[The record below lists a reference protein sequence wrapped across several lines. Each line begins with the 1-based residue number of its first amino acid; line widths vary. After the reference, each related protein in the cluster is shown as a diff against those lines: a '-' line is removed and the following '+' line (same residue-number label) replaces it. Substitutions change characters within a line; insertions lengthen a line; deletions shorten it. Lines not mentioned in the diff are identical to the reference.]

1 MDIKEIIKT
10 IPGVNPLFQW
20 MGYWLAYREVL
31 DERALPLEKRVEL
44 MMDRYEEK
52 FGYRMDINNPKTY
65 TEKVQWYKAYY
76 TGDGHLERVVDKYLF
91 KQYIK
96 EKLGEGYT
104 VPLIGAWTSIGDLKK
119 DWKNLP
125 EEFCLKSTV
134 QSEGKW
140 IEFIHNKSAVD
151 FNDRKRE
158 WKKWFYHKYSLINGV
173 TQAYRNCVPRII
185 AEQYLE
191 NIKNQ
196 LFDYKIFCFSGEPFC
211 IESAMERFEG
221 GVPTF
226 TFYDL
231 EWNKLDVTSGH
242 HPNGDVPKPK
252 HLSEMLELSKVLSK
266 DFPHIRVD
274 FFDTDEKLYVAE
286 LTLYTGG
293 GYSYYEP
300 QSFNKKMGELFK
312 LPIDNHQ

>member
-1 MDIKEIIKT
+1 MDIKEQIKT
-10 IPGVNPLFQW
+10 IPAVKSLLGW
-20 MGYWLAYREVL
+20 IGYRSIL

-52 FGYRMDINNPKTY
+52 FGYRMDINHPKTY

-96 EKLGEGYT
+96 EKLGDGYT
-104 VPLIGAWTSIGDLKK
+104 VPLIGAWSDIKSLEK
-119 DWKNLP
+119 DWKKLP

-140 IEFIHNKSAVD
+140 IEFIHHKSSVD
-151 FNDRKRE
+151 FNVKKQE
-158 WKKWFYHKYSLINGV
+158 WKKWFLPKLSLINGV

-196 LFDYKIFCFSGEPFC
+196 LFDYKIFCFDGQPFC

-252 HLSEMLELSKVLSK
+252 HLQEMLELSKVLSK

-274 FFDTDEKLYVAE
+274 FFDTEEKLYVAE

-293 GYSYYEP
+293 GYSLYDP
-300 QSFNKKMGELFK
+300 QSFNEQMGKLFK
-312 LPIDNHQ
+312 LPIDAQ